1 MRIEIRNGSVVIDGY
16 VNAVL
21 RDSKPIPRPGGKFVE
36 QIMPKAFERALSKA
50 ANIDILLNHDKKRN
64 LGSTVGGNLELFED
78 NIGLRAIA
86 TITDT
91 EVITKAKNKEL
102 RGWSFG
108 FYSDKDKWEDVSEGL
123 QRRFV
128 EELELTEVSIID
140 NTRIPAYIGTSIE
153 TREDKEV
160 TVETRE
166 EDAKAITEDISVK
179 EEKRA
184 DGKEEDGKEEKKK
197 IIRFKKEKYKF

>member
-1 MRIEIRNGSVVIDGY
+1 MRIEIRNDSVVIDGY

-36 QIMPKAFERALSKA
+36 QIMPKAFERALGKA
-50 ANIDILLNHDKKRN
+50 TNVDILLNHNKARN
-64 LGSTVGGNLELFED
+64 LGSTTQGNLQLWED

-86 TITDT
+86 TITDA

-108 FYSDKDKWEDVSEGL
+108 FYKDADHWEDAGEGL
-123 QRRFV
+123 QRRFID
-128 EELELTEVSIID
+128 EMELTEVSIID

-153 TREDKEV
+153 TRDNKEIIK
-160 TVETRE
+160 ETRE
-166 EDAKAITEDISVK
+166 EDIKAITEDLSTK
-179 EEKRA
+179 EEKRE
-184 DGKEEDGKEEKKK
+184 DVKIDYSIQENEIQILKMKGGK
-197 IIRFKKEKYKF
+197 

>member
-1 MRIEIRNGSVVIDGY
+1 MRIEIRNESVIIDGY

-36 QIMPKAFERALSKA
+36 QIMPKAFERALGKA
-50 ANIDILLNHDKKRN
+50 TNVDILLNHDKTRK
-64 LGSTVGGNLELFED
+64 LGSTVQGNLELFED

-86 TITDT
+86 TITDA
-91 EVITKAKNKEL
+91 EVMTKARNKEL

-108 FYSDKDKWEDVSEGL
+108 FYSDKDKWEDVGEGL

-140 NTRIPAYIGTSIE
+140 NTRTPAYIGTSIE
-153 TREDKEV
+153 TRENKEV

-166 EDAKAITEDISVK
+166 ETSKAVTDDISTK
-179 EEKRA
+179 EEKRETKTV
-184 DGKEEDGKEEKKK
+184 DYSIQEKEIEILKMKGGK
-197 IIRFKKEKYKF
+197 